1 MTKYNHAE
9 FSLESNKRVPV
20 TDEERRLIDEA
31 VAAGKVQKI
40 PTGKSALDDEYI
52 WGKTTR
58 GSFGLVL
65 KNPLTRAEALA
76 KFKTR
81 LGSSVRTDPRVVERR
96 AEVLR
101 LTREGFSARVI
112 ADFLGCSSSAVKKD
126 REYWQNSDQLPKLSS
141 SGGLSKADIQQRR
154 EKVLELIKAGM
165 SHSQIADHLGV
176 GKGAVSNDRVVLKAE
191 GKL

>member
-9 FSLESNKRVPV
+9 FSLESNKRIPV

-40 PTGKSALDDEYI
+40 PTGKSALDEEYI

-76 KFKTR
+76 KFKKR
-81 LGSSVRTDPRVVERR
+81 VGSSVKTDPRVVDRR

-101 LTREGFSARVI
+101 LTREGFTAQVI
-112 ADFLGCSSSAVKKD
+112 ADFLGCSKAAVKND
-126 REYWQNSDQLPKLSS
+126 RNHWQSRGELPKLSS
-141 SGGLSKADIQQRR
+141 SGGQSQEDVQQRR
-154 EKVLELIKAGM
+154 AEVLTLIKSGLTNR
-165 SHSQIADHLGV
+165 QIAERLGV
-176 GKGAVSNDRVVLKAE
+176 GKGAVAGDRVVLKAE

>member
-9 FSLESNKRVPV
+9 FSLESNKRIPV

-31 VAAGKVQKI
+31 VAAGNVQKI

-58 GSFGLVL
+58 GTFGLVL

-76 KFKTR
+76 KFKKR
-81 LGSSVRTDPRVVERR
+81 AGSSVKTADRVVERR

-101 LTREGFSARVI
+101 LTREGFTAKVI
-112 ADFLGCSSSAVKKD
+112 AEFLGCSSAAVKKD
-126 REYWQNSDQLPKLSS
+126 RKYWQDNNELPKLSS
-141 SGGLSKADIQQRR
+141 SGGLSQDDIQQRR
-154 EKVLELIKAGM
+154 EKVLKLIKAGM